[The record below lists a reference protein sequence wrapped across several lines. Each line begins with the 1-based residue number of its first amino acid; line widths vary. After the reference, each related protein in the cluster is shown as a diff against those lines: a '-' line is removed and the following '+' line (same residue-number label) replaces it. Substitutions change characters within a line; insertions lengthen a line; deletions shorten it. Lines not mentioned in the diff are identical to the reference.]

1 MDIWGPSP
9 NPSLHGHR
17 YFLTI
22 IDDFSK
28 FCWVYLM
35 HNKSETRM
43 HVNNFV
49 NLVENQFETKI
60 KIIRSDNENVFKMV
74 DLSILEVSYI
84 KLVVWKHQNKMG

>member
-1 MDIWGPSP
+1 
-9 NPSLHGHR
+9 
-17 YFLTI
+17 
-22 IDDFSK
+22 
-28 FCWVYLM
+28 
-35 HNKSETRM
+35 M